1 MKKIKLLYH
10 PNEPV
15 NFTHGTITPHVLPY
29 YDLVPWDPAL
39 SYDPA
44 DHVILT
50 NHVSVLQA
58 TPQWWRPMQDRGF
71 KVIVDHLWDS
81 DVDRPSSV
89 NDNMLTLRNGNWL
102 WYRESWYY
110 AEVGYNHYRPNRKYK
125 HSFFMPMN
133 KPREHKELA
142 LKTLQPVMDHA
153 LWSYVAQGHLLP
165 GDCDHTNP
173 SNPVFWLYYMNP
185 DWYDHSCFSVVVE
198 SYMRSQWW
206 ANDPN
211 NYKTEV
217 SEKTF
222 KPMAF
227 FHPFIVFGSYETL
240 KYLHREGFETF
251 DNLWDE
257 SYDRIVNDDER
268 HAKVSNTVIDAVN
281 QYWPHGFVIDN
292 ITEQKLQHNHARFF
306 DHALIERKF
315 VNEVIDDIAK
325 FIDS

>member
-1 MKKIKLLYH
+1 MKKIKLLYD

-29 YDLVPWDPAL
+29 FDLVAWDQFL

-44 DHVILT
+44 DYVVLT
-50 NHVSVLQA
+50 NHVSVLQP

-89 NDNMLTLRNGNWL
+89 NDNVLTLRNGNWL

-110 AEVGYNHYRPNRKYK
+110 AEAGYHHYRPNRKYK
-125 HSFFMPMN
+125 HCFFMPMN
-133 KPREHKELA
+133 KAREHKQQA
-142 LKTLQPVMDHA
+142 LTALQPVLNHA
-153 LWSYVAQGHLLP
+153 IWSYVAQGHLLP
-165 GDCDHTNP
+165 GDCDHSNP
-173 SNPVFWLYYMNP
+173 NNPVFWLYYMNP
-185 DWYDHSCFSVVVE
+185 EWYDSTCFSVVVE

-206 ANDPN
+206 ANDSR
-211 NYKTEV
+211 NYKTEI

-257 SYDRIVNDDER
+257 SYDSIVNDDLR
-268 HAKVSNTVIDAVN
+268 HAKVSQTVIDAVN
-281 QYWPHGFVIDN
+281 EYWPNDFVIDA

-306 DHALIERKF
+306 DHALIETKF
-315 VNEVIDDIAK
+315 VNEVIGDIAN
-325 FIDS
+325 FIES